1 MKTLTAKTP
10 KESRFPAPGC
20 AGRRLCSTAGK
31 GRTTPLVPLALLDL
45 PNRCRRVAC
54 GSFVIALLLMAPLVA
69 ASDVDVA
76 ASRESLRADYEAM
89 LEEAEKARTEA
100 EAARQEAAA
109 AAQQA
114 RELMRKHERAMRE
127 EAQQHAEA
135 PAAGA
140 GHEQAEMERARE
152 ELSRAHRELREAS
165 REVAQAHREL
175 SRSGRTIE
183 ITRSV
188 NLGDRAV
195 IGVVLGGQSDKGVK
209 IIGVSPD
216 GPAEQAGLQQG
227 DVLVSINGTNLTA
240 NKEARRTVFN
250 VMSAVEDGDQIEVV
264 IDRDGWTGEFTI
276 TAEQREPR
284 GWQSVIRI
292 PNVAEI
298 EEIAEMAAL
307 HEVPEGLESPHVIVE
322 RIEIEDIDEEALA
335 EHVEKLKESLETKK
349 FIFMSDE
356 MDALKEFEFEEFSE
370 FGAHAMS
377 EANIWFGL
385 PRAHG
390 LELTAINEGLG
401 SYFATD
407 RGVLV
412 IRAREDNPYQL
423 ESGDVILSVDAAQVD
438 SPADLVRALRDAEP
452 GAQIDIEI
460 KRERQDRTLSV
471 AVPENRL
478 GYR

>member
-1 MKTLTAKTP
+1 MTTLTAKTM
-10 KESRFPAPGC
+10 
-20 AGRRLCSTAGK
+20 
-31 GRTTPLVPLALLDL
+31 LVT
-45 PNRCRRVAC
+45 
-54 GSFVIALLLMAPLVA
+54 ALLLMAPMAVGGEPPEA
-69 ASDVDVA
+69 TSQEA
-76 ASRESLRADYEAM
+76 LRAEYEAM
-89 LEEAEKARTEA
+89 LQDAEKARTEA
-100 EAARQEAAA
+100 EAARKEAAA

-114 RELMRKHERAMRE
+114 RELMRQHERTLRG
-127 EAQQHAEA
+127 EAQQQAEA
-135 PAAGA
+135 QSNETAR
-140 GHEQAEMERARE
+140 EQAERERARE

-165 REVAQAHREL
+165 REVARAHREL

-183 ITRSV
+183 VTRSV

-195 IGVVLGGQSDKGVK
+195 IGVVLGSRTDQGVQ

-227 DVLVSINGTNLTA
+227 DVLVSFNDIDLAA
-240 NKEARRTVFN
+240 NEEARRTIIE
-250 VMSAVEDGDQIEVV
+250 VMSEVRDGDQIEVV

-292 PNVAEI
+292 P
-298 EEIAEMAAL
+298 EIAEAA
-307 HEVPEGLESPHVIVE
+307 EIPETPEGPESPQVFVE
-322 RIEIEDIDEEALA
+322 RIEIEEIDEEALA
-335 EHVEKLKESLETKK
+335 EHVEKLQESLETHK

-356 MDALKEFEFEEFSE
+356 MGALREFEFEEFSE
-370 FGAHAMS
+370 FGSHAMS

-401 SYFATD
+401 RYFDTD

-423 ESGDVILSVDAAQVD
+423 KSGDVILSVDAAPVN

-452 GAQIDIEI
+452 GMEIDIEI
-460 KRERQDRTLSV
+460 KRERQDRTLNV